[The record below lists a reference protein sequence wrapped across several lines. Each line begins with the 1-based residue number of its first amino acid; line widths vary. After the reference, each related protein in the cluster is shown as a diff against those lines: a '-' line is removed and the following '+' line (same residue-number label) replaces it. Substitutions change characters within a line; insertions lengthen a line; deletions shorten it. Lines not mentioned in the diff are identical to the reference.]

1 MMYSESDCR
10 SLESVICA
18 KIKVMLDTI
27 DWVIIGA
34 YLLLSLYI
42 GYRYKDQ
49 AGKSLSDFFLGGR
62 NMPWFVAGISM
73 VATTFAAD
81 TPLWVTEVIA
91 QHGISGNW
99 LWWNMLIGG
108 MLTTFFFAKLWRRAD
123 ILTELEFIE
132 LRYSGAPARF
142 LRGFKAVYMGLLLNV
157 VIIGWV
163 NYAMMT
169 ILQVFFGIPAFDA
182 SIPFFDNEIIWY
194 LTGAMLIVVFYSS
207 LAGLKGVAITDT
219 IQFVIAMAG
228 CIIMAIFVV
237 NEPQI
242 GGISGLKDQL
252 PDWRF
257 SFFPVFDGD
266 SSEEGV
272 YSISLASFLTFAL
285 VQWWASWYPGAEP
298 GGGGYVAQRMMS
310 TRNER
315 GSVLAT
321 LLFQVTHYCLRP
333 WPWILVGLCALVLYP
348 DLPKDETGQGFVL
361 IMRDV
366 LPSGLK
372 GLLLVAF
379 LSAYMST
386 ISTQLNWGASFL
398 TNDLY
403 KRFIKPSSQFESEE
417 KAQKHYVSAARF
429 FTLGIM
435 LVAIYVTS
443 QIETIDAAAKFL
455 IQAGAGLGLVL
466 ILRWFWWRINAWSE
480 IAASLAPLFGYYFF
494 NNVIILQYPYNF
506 LATILLTTVVWVSV
520 TYLTN
525 PEPNEL
531 LQKFYERV
539 RPGGWWSKYSKG
551 EKEGYF
557 KNMMITWF
565 FALISTYSLL
575 FVMGYVIFGEW
586 QQVGIWLA
594 VGSGGSFF
602 FLRFVKK
609 IL

>member
-1 MMYSESDCR
+1 
-10 SLESVICA
+10 
-18 KIKVMLDTI
+18 MLDTI
-27 DWVIIGA
+27 DWIIIAA

-42 GYRYKDQ
+42 GLRYKNQ
-49 AGKSLSDFFLGGR
+49 AGKNLSEFFLGGR

-108 MLTTFFFAKLWRRAD
+108 MLTTFFFAKLWRRAN

-132 LRYSGAPARF
+132 LRYSGKPARF

-169 ILQVFFGIPAFDA
+169 ILEVFFGIAPFNSA
-182 SIPFFDNEIIWY
+182 IPFFDNEIIWY
-194 LTGAMLIVVFYSS
+194 LIAAMVIVVFYSS
-207 LAGLKGVAITDT
+207 LSGLKGVAITDT
-219 IQFVIAMAG
+219 IQFVIAMGG
-228 CIIMAIFVV
+228 CIIMAVFVL
-237 NEPQI
+237 NEPEI
-242 GGISGLKDQL
+242 GGMSGLKGKL
-252 PDWRF
+252 PAWRF
-257 SFFPVFDGD
+257 SFFPVLGD
-266 SSEEGV
+266 AVKSEGTF
-272 YSISLASFLTFAL
+272 SISLASFLTFAL

-310 TRNER
+310 TKSEG

-321 LLFQVTHYCLRP
+321 LLFQVAHYCLRP

-348 DLPKDETGQGFVL
+348 DLSQAESGKGFVL

-366 LPSGLK
+366 LPVGLK

-403 KRFIKPSSQFESEE
+403 KRFIYPEE
-417 KAQKHYVSAARF
+417 KFRSTQQSDTHYVLVARL
-429 FTLGIM
+429 FTLAIM
-435 LVAIYVTS
+435 LVAVYVTS

-480 IAASLAPLFGYYFF
+480 IAASIAPLIGYYFF
-494 NNVIILQYPYNF
+494 NSVVELEYPYNF
-506 LATILLTTVVWVSV
+506 LATTLFTTITWLAV
-520 TYLTN
+520 TFLTN
-525 PEPNEL
+525 PEPKKL
-531 LQKFYERV
+531 LHSFYKRV
-539 RPGGWWSKYSKG
+539 RPGGWWSEYHIKG
-551 EKEGYF
+551 EESYF
-557 KNMMITWF
+557 RQLIVSWF
-565 FALISTYSLL
+565 FALITTYSLL
-575 FVMGYVIFGEW
+575 FVMGYLIFAEW
-586 QQVGIWLA
+586 SSLFLWLFI
-594 VGSGGSFF
+594 GTIGGLLFWRSV
-602 FLRFVKK
+602 RK
-609 IL
+609 II